1 MATETMTT
9 AGALPAP
16 RWWIGRGALAAGAS
30 IAAVLAVQA
39 LALAV
44 WPHLAAFPPLDSYGR
59 SVLFVLVP
67 AIAATALFVWL
78 ARRSADPA
86 RSFVKLA
93 IVVLIVSV
101 IPDFVLPV
109 PNKTLQAS
117 AVAASLH
124 LVAAAVITGL
134 LVSGYR
140 IATRPAG

>member
-1 MATETMTT
+1 MATEMMRT
-9 AGALPAP
+9 AGPVPAP
-16 RWWIGRGALAAGAS
+16 RWWVGRGALAAAAA

-39 LALAV
+39 LALAA
-44 WPHLAAFPPLDSYGR
+44 WPHLAAFPPLDSYAR
-59 SVLFVLVP
+59 STLFVLVP

-78 ARRSADPA
+78 AGRSADPA
-86 RSFVKLA
+86 GSFVKLA
-93 IVVLIVSV
+93 IVVLIASI

-124 LVAAAVITGL
+124 LVAAVVITGL

-140 IATRPAG
+140 IATRRAG